1 MASTLLAL
9 KLGSTTTTIYREG
22 EGMVLREPSMIA
34 TVGSHKTREVR
45 AVGKEA
51 KRLLG
56 RTSDGLQVIS
66 PISGGVVI
74 DSDSATMMLKH
85 FLRKI
90 EERPKLIKSNT
101 RAIVCVP
108 LGINLTQRKVLE
120 KVCYDA
126 GINDVILL
134 PAIICSAVG
143 DDIPVD
149 QNIGKLLVNIGGGAT
164 NIAVMCNNQI
174 ITGISV
180 NLGGSNITVAI
191 EKLIE
196 EKFNLKVGD
205 GQTEDLKKDIQSLY
219 PDSSTEGQITGV
231 DIETRE
237 SKTVTVTSNDIYLI
251 VEHYY
256 GKIMEAVMSVVSNCP
271 PDIIR
276 DIMEDGMHVF
286 GGGAYLSGFEK
297 FVKDRTGLTPKV
309 SENAKTDIYGAAK
322 LINNPNMLRDLL
334 LNV

>member
-34 TVGSHKTREVR
+34 TIGIKSREVKAVGS
-45 AVGKEA
+45 EA

-56 RTSDGLQVIS
+56 RTSVGLQVVS
-66 PISGGVVI
+66 PISGGVIV
-74 DSDSATMMLKH
+74 DSECASLMLKH

-90 EERPKLIKSNT
+90 ETRPKLIKQGI

-108 LGINLTQRKVLE
+108 LGINLTERKVLE

-134 PAIICSAVG
+134 PAIVCSAVG
-143 DDIPVD
+143 DDIPID
-149 QNIGKLLVNIGGGAT
+149 QNFGRLLVNIGGGAT
-164 NIAVMCNNQI
+164 NIAVMANNQI
-174 ITGISV
+174 ITGLSL
-180 NLGGSNITVAI
+180 NLGGSNITVAV

-196 EKFNLKVGD
+196 EKYNIRPLEGL
-205 GQTEDLKKDIQSLY
+205 TEDLKKEIQSLHT
-219 PDSSTEGQITGV
+219 DSSLEGEITGV
-231 DIETRE
+231 DKETRE
-237 SKTVTVTSNDIYLI
+237 SRTVIVKSNDIYVI

-271 PDIIR
+271 PDIVR
-276 DIMEDGMHVF
+276 DIMEDGMHIF

-297 FVKDRTGLTPKV
+297 FVKDRTGLEPKV
-309 SENAKTDIYGAAK
+309 SENAKTDIFGAAK
-322 LINNPNMLRDLL
+322 LINNPNMLRDIL